1 MPYSTENYK
10 KQQERIR
17 NCHKVPVKYQI
28 WKGTIDKQKVPKITR
43 RAKKWP
49 EITRSDTGNV
59 VEGGDVG
66 DGAEGGYEG
75 DKGGRD
81 DGGDGDEEG
90 EEGEEREEGEGKTFA
105 GERTGPLKV
114 VQDVLADLKNLW
126 QEEVYFFLCKFN
138 SRQKPIHPPHEFKVY
153 SSTWAHN
160 CRTLGSW
167 RKRELSKANASSGQF
182 LAQSREDVIVSA
194 ELLTTTPTLD
204 LIFISFHSSKGFKD
218 IEYTYSLSLTF
229 HVIEQANLGGKA
241 CSVCK

>member
-1 MPYSTENYK
+1 MSGQKEEK
-10 KQQERIR
+10 KE
-17 NCHKVPVKYQI
+17 KEKEE
-28 WKGTIDKQKVPKITR
+28 
-43 RAKKWP
+43 KK
-49 EITRSDTGNV
+49 EEKKKEEKEEKKEEEKNFLHT
-59 VEGGDVG
+59 
-66 DGAEGGYEG
+66 DG
-75 DKGGRD
+75 
-81 DGGDGDEEG
+81 
-90 EEGEEREEGEGKTFA
+90 
-105 GERTGPLKV
+105 RTGQSKV

-194 ELLTTTPTLD
+194 ELLTTTPTLH
-204 LIFISFHSSKGFKD
+204 LIFKSFHSSKGFKD